1 MEIHFGVIILLV
13 SEMVISYHDRG
24 LNITG
29 HSIIEMFNKIKEIVI
44 EFFFLSNENILYKV
58 ILNDIYYFII

>member
-44 EFFFLSNENILYKV
+44 EFFF
-58 ILNDIYYFII
+58 FIK